1 MALRFQNVTNDCN
14 DALRVGT
21 FWAEL
26 LDLLRATRPDET

>member
-1 MALRFQNVTNDCN
+1 MALRFQNVTIDCN

-26 LDLLRATRPDET
+26 LNLPRARRPDET